1 MNAMAIET
9 ILMDASAAS
18 LAGLLL
24 SVLLEQM
31 MRPRPCLRRPASAWS
46 LHSGLCLGVQ
56 ALLTLLLGRPWF
68 ALTITM
74 ALLLLLVFV
83 NNAKLRA
90 LHEPFV
96 FQDHEYFLDALRYP
110 RLYLPFLGWAKVA
123 GATAAAAIAIA
134 LGLFGEIPSPGQWD
148 GSGLAGIQ
156 SAILLTATLLIALGT
171 VRLPTIHLQ
180 PEQDV
185 KALGLLACLWSY
197 GRHSRQPWHA
207 ASPFAQLKAPAATGP
222 LPHLVAIQSESF
234 FDPRPYF
241 PGIRPEILS
250 QFDLLRQEGL
260 ASGKLQ
266 VPAWGANT
274 VRSECAFLTGI
285 PNAALG
291 IHRFNPYAAL
301 AAHSQQLGLASYLKQ
316 LGYRTILLH
325 PYHRQFYRR
334 DRVHTILGFDEFH
347 DITAFSDADRS
358 GPYIGDL
365 ALADKVAAWL
375 KEAHTPLFIHVIT
388 MENHGPL
395 HLEQCDASDVQALY
409 DSAPEPGCTD
419 LTVYLRHLRHADQ
432 MIGRLRQSLEQT
444 PRGASLC
451 WYGDHVPIMPEVY
464 RHHGRP
470 PGEVDYVYW
479 SKDRRNR
486 QAPGMMQ
493 IENLA
498 LTWLRELG
506 LIVL

>member
-1 MNAMAIET
+1 MN
-9 ILMDASAAS
+9 ASAAS

-56 ALLTLLLGRPWF
+56 ALLTMLLGRPWF
-68 ALTITM
+68 ALTIAM
-74 ALLLLLVFV
+74 SLLLLLVLV

-123 GATAAAAIAIA
+123 GATAAAGIAVA
-134 LGLFGEIPSPGQWD
+134 LGLLGETPAPGRWD

-156 SAILLTATLLIALGT
+156 SAILLMAILLIALGT
-171 VRLPTIHLQ
+171 VRAPTIHFE
-180 PEQDV
+180 PAQDV
-185 KALGLLACLWSY
+185 KAIGLLACLWGY
-197 GRHSRQPWHA
+197 GLRSRQRWHA
-207 ASPFAQLKAPAATGP
+207 ASPFAQLKAPATTGP

-241 PGIRPEILS
+241 PGIRPDILS

-285 PNAALG
+285 SNAALG

-334 DRVHTILGFDEFH
+334 DRVHTVLGFDEFR
-347 DITAFSDADRS
+347 DIAAFAEADRS

-365 ALADKVAAWL
+365 AVADQVAAL
-375 KEAHTPLFIHVIT
+375 LEEADTPLFIHVIT

-395 HLEQCDASDVQALY
+395 HLEQCDANEVQALHV
-409 DSAPEPGCTD
+409 SMPAPGCTD

-470 PGEVDYVYW
+470 PGAVDYAYW
-479 SKDRRNR
+479 CKDRRVMP
-486 QAPGMMQ
+486 QARHMQ

-498 LTWLRELG
+498 LTWLRDLG
-506 LIVL
+506 LVVL